1 MEEEK
6 KMFEEIEPLIMDYIA
21 YTKQETPD
29 VWFDSRAAA
38 QLEREKKQYSND
50 IEGELLRQLDEE
62 KGKEKR
68 EKLIEQLNQIR
79 EENKQQKREVIYG
92 KAKEFIDSNKE
103 KMNKEIEEKTAELE
117 AVKKERNQAII
128 SKNKAYSLR
137 KTVFKQVGENS
148 KVYKAAD
155 EEAKEALENMK
166 SLGKKY
172 DEINKQLEESQGKL
186 ASFEEKYNGIEF
198 SSSAGVYNL
207 LDIIGIQE
215 EQLEARMSDGQVYQ
229 SGRKVDDM
237 GEIKR
242 MQEEA
247 TRQQLREE
255 LETRFREMETGY
267 EDLLLDKYVYARENA
282 LGTQDI
288 DDLQSILDD
297 LTGKSLLDVY
307 KEQVKFFK
315 DDEETRKKLEDL
327 IKKVED
333 RKAELEN
340 FKSGAKAPE
349 AKTPGAKTPG
359 AKAPE
364 AKAPEAKEPGAK
376 APEAKAPEAKTPG
389 AKAPEAKTPGAK
401 APEAKAPE
409 TKTPEEKVTIKNIT
423 IGQEISIEYNKD
435 NNKKE
440 ILDFKRIKA
449 NLEKT
454 NEEKIDM
461 MKKLGI
467 NSISIEEKQLSRIDS
482 NVIYALLRATKS
494 GVSKEEAREAL
505 EGYMGALKGEKES
518 QENTKKWLNYD
529 MRDMKFL
536 KPRNLWKRLTRGQEY
551 DQLYNYAIA
560 ADNKGMAN
568 VEHDSW
574 GPIRRMFSKVFLT
587 EPLRIDGKVYEAKT
601 KGQMRMS
608 IKKKANRMLNQS
620 EVEKAYKSYKKAS
633 KLKDREDIKI
643 DDDVKKKI
651 EKVTEKFNEDMK
663 NPTYNMDINSK
674 LNKGIEK

>member
-376 APEAKAPEAKTPG
+376 APEAKAPE
-389 AKAPEAKTPGAK
+389 
-401 APEAKAPE
+401 